1 MIYTVTFNPCLD
13 YTMHLPALR
22 VGGINRSSRE
32 SCRCGGKGI
41 NVSLMLH
48 ELGLRS
54 VALGFIGGFSGDELE
69 RQLRECGVDTDF
81 VRLSDGMTRINVK
94 LRSGSTVSDT
104 VAFCRDTA
112 CGDDMCGDDTCRD
125 AARQGARDSICETE
139 NCKSEICNTE
149 NCETDIRNN
158 DICETDINGAGPQI
172 TPAALDALLGR
183 LDTLCAGDVL
193 VLSGSVPP
201 SMPCDSYLRLLRRLD
216 GRGIRT
222 VLDASGELLRS
233 ALEYSPYLIKPNSDE
248 LGELFGVKLDTPESC
263 LVYARRLQEAG
274 ARNVLVSMGGDG
286 SVLLTEDGTAL
297 RAPALRG
304 RTVNTVGA
312 GDSMVAGFLAGL
324 LDGGDFRRALSLG
337 TAAGAATA
345 FSDGLGRGDDVAEL
359 LDRVEVFYLS

>member
-22 VGGINRSSRE
+22 FGGINRSSCE

-69 RQLRECGVDTDF
+69 RQLRESGVDTDF

-104 VAFCRDTA
+104 DGRCRDTA
-112 CGDDMCGDDTCRD
+112 CRD
-125 AARQGARDSICETE
+125 
-139 NCKSEICNTE
+139 
-149 NCETDIRNN
+149 

-183 LDTLCAGDVL
+183 LDTLCTGDVL

-201 SMPCDSYLRLLRRLD
+201 SMSCDSYLRLLRRLD

-233 ALEYSPYLIKPNSDE
+233 ALEYSPFLIKPNSDE
-248 LGELFGVKLDTPESC
+248 LGELFGVKPDTPESC
-263 LVYARRLQEAG
+263 LAYARRLQDAG

-312 GDSMVAGFLAGL
+312 GDSMVAGFLAGF
-324 LDGGDFRRALSLG
+324 LDGGDFRCALSLG

-345 FSDGLGRGDDVAEL
+345 FSNGLGRGDEVVEL
-359 LDRVEVFYLS
+359 LDRVEAFSLS

>member
-69 RQLRECGVDTDF
+69 RLLRECGVDTDF
-81 VRLSDGMTRINVK
+81 VRLSDGVTRINVK

-104 VAFCRDTA
+104 VARCRDTA
-112 CGDDMCGDDTCRD
+112 CDND
-125 AARQGARDSICETE
+125 IC
-139 NCKSEICNTE
+139 
-149 NCETDIRNN
+149 DN

-201 SMPCDSYLRLLRRLD
+201 SMQCDSYLRLLRRLD

-263 LVYARRLQEAG
+263 LAYARRLQEAG

-324 LDGGDFRRALSLG
+324 LDGGDFRSALSLG

-345 FSDGLGRGDDVAEL
+345 FSDGLGRGDDVAGL
-359 LDRVEVFYLS
+359 LDRVEVFSM